1 MRHRESQQPH
11 DPGRE
16 LHRSLGRF
24 AALGAVLV
32 AAGLVGLVYTGV
44 ATLQSMVLFG
54 WLLLVGGVV
63 GLLHAVLSR
72 GSNVVWVGLIAAA
85 LNLAAGVILIRHPEV
100 AAAGLSLFVALLL
113 LSGGV
118 FRFVG
123 GLVVRGPQMMW
134 TVVQGAFGLVLG
146 LMVLLEWPTAT
157 WYVLGTFL
165 SLALLFD
172 GLGLLATGMVGR
184 RVLAMVGGTDKGP
197 DTGGGRRRRGHRGA
211 GGGPVPAGGEAPH
224 GAAPPRP
231 GEPPTGAPPPAR

>member
-1 MRHRESQQPH
+1 MRHKESHTPQ
-11 DPGRE
+11 DPGRD

-44 ATLQSMVLFG
+44 ATLGSMVLFG

-72 GSNVVWVGLIAAA
+72 GSDVVWVGLIAAA
-85 LNLAAGVILIRHPEV
+85 LNLAAGVILVRHPEV
-100 AAAGLSLFVALLL
+100 DAAGLSLFVALLL
-113 LSGGV
+113 LTGGV

-123 GLVVRGPQMMW
+123 GLVVRGPETMW

-146 LMVLLEWPTAT
+146 LMVLLEWPAAT

-172 GLGLLATGMVGR
+172 GLGLLATGLAGR
-184 RVLAMVGGTDKGP
+184 RILAIAGAPPAGR
-197 DTGGGRRRRGHRGA
+197 GGGERGDG
-211 GGGPVPAGGEAPH
+211 GGGPGRH
-224 GAAPPRP
+224 GR
-231 GEPPTGAPPPAR
+231 GHHRG

>member
-1 MRHRESQQPH
+1 MRHKESHTPQ

-44 ATLQSMVLFG
+44 ATLGSMVLFG
-54 WLLLVGGVV
+54 WLLLIGGVV

-72 GSNVVWVGLIAAA
+72 GSNFVWVGLIAAA

-100 AAAGLSLFVALLL
+100 DAGGLSLFVALLL
-113 LSGGV
+113 LTGGV

-172 GLGLLATGMVGR
+172 GLGLLATGMAGR
-184 RVLAMVGGTDKGP
+184 RILAIAGEPGRAAGGAGEARD
-197 DTGGGRRRRGHRGA
+197 GRSPAHGDRRGA
-211 GGGPVPAGGEAPH
+211 GGA
-224 GAAPPRP
+224 
-231 GEPPTGAPPPAR
+231 EPPFPDGPRQ